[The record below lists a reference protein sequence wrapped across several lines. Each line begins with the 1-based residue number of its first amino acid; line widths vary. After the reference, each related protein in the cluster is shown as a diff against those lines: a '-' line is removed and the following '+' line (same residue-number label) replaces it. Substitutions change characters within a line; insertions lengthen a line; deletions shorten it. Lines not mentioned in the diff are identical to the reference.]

1 MVYSSNTEV
10 VEQTTSKEPKVNFC
24 KLCLKKKKK
33 SCEVWPSRINLIID
47 MNIDRISGGRGRI
60 NSRRKERSK

>member
-1 MVYSSNTEV
+1 MVYSSNIEV
-10 VEQTTSKEPKVNFC
+10 VEQTTSKEPKVNFY
-24 KLCLKKKKK
+24 KLFKKKKK
-33 SCEVWPSRINLIID
+33 SCEVWPSRIHLIID